1 MAMTAN
7 WVHTKYEMRATL
19 VRKQGYIDKKFM
31 VEPAAEK
38 QKLVFDV
45 TDTGSYVNGI

>member
-1 MAMTAN
+1 MAMAAN

-19 VRKQGYIDKKFM
+19 VRKQEFIDKKFM
-31 VEPAAEK
+31 AEPMPEK

-45 TDTGSYVNGI
+45 TDTGSFVNGI